1 MKKSLCTAFAA
12 FVLMGG
18 GIRTAFANESLTSLG
33 VAIPIMRYKSE
44 GMDEKGN
51 GVQFALKEHYIFDN
65 GFSLVADFGI
75 GNMKI
80 KDFYTVNWY
89 SNSTGSY
96 SYSTYQ
102 DGKAFYL
109 NFNVGAGY
117 TLLNYQKFKLV
128 LSALAGIGFQK
139 YNKKYTYEETT
150 DKFITFDAGLDLYA
164 SFKFTQHFG
173 AFLSCKGMYSIGKYK
188 HEYER
193 NNVPWIT
200 YDSNWYLKL
209 KGFMIT
215 PSAGIAICF

>member
-1 MKKSLCTAFAA
+1 MKKSLCMAFAA

-18 GIRTAFANESLTSLG
+18 GTRAAFANESVTSLG

-89 SNSTGSY
+89 SSSGSY
-96 SYSTYQ
+96 QYSEYQ
-102 DGKAFYL
+102 DGHAVYL
-109 NFNVGAGY
+109 NFDVGAGY
-117 TLLNYQKFKLV
+117 ALVNRQKFKLV

-139 YNKKYTYEETT
+139 YSEEYTLNDSIY
-150 DKFITFDAGLDLYA
+150 KFITFDAGLDLYA
-164 SFKFTQHFG
+164 AFKFTQHFG
-173 AFLSCKGMYSIGKYK
+173 AFLSCKGMYSIGKCNYESVSKSARYSSYK
-188 HEYER
+188 MDY
-193 NNVPWIT
+193 T
-200 YDSNWYLKL
+200 L

>member
-1 MKKSLCTAFAA
+1 MAFAA

-18 GIRTAFANESLTSLG
+18 GTRAAFANESVTSLG

-80 KDFYTVNWY
+80 KDFYRVEYW
-89 SNSTGSY
+89 NSFLDYITHSE
-96 SYSTYQ
+96 YQ
-102 DGKAFYL
+102 DGHAVYL
-109 NFNVGAGY
+109 NFDVGAGY
-117 TLLNYQKFKLV
+117 ALVNRQKFKLV
-128 LSALAGIGFQK
+128 FSALAGIGFQK
-139 YNKKYTYEETT
+139 YSEEYTLNDSIY
-150 DKFITFDAGLDLYA
+150 KFITFDAGLDLYA
-164 SFKFTQHFG
+164 AFKFTQHFG
-173 AFLSCKGMYSIGKYK
+173 AFLSCKGMYSIGKHK

-200 YDSNWYLKL
+200 YDSNWYLKI

>member
-18 GIRTAFANESLTSLG
+18 GMRAAFANESVTSLG

-44 GMDEKGN
+44 SMDEKGN
-51 GVQFALKEHYIFDN
+51 GVQFALKEHYIFDK

-89 SNSTGSY
+89 SSSGSY
-96 SYSTYQ
+96 QYSTYQ
-102 DGKAFYL
+102 DGKAVYL
-109 NFNVGAGY
+109 NFDVGAGY
-117 TLLNYQKFKLV
+117 ALVNRQKFKLV
-128 LSALAGIGFQK
+128 LSVLAGIGFQK
-139 YNKKYTYEETT
+139 YNEEWTYNELIYR
-150 DKFITFDAGLDLYA
+150 FITFDAGLDLYA
-164 SFKFTQHFG
+164 AFKFTEHFG
-173 AFLSCKGMYSIGKYK
+173 AFLSCKGMYSIGKGKEEYK
-188 HEYER
+188 ENYS
-193 NNVPWIT
+193 T
-200 YDSNWYLKL
+200 YRYDGSWTL

>member
-1 MKKSLCTAFAA
+1 MKKSLCMAFAA

-18 GIRTAFANESLTSLG
+18 GIRAVFANESVTSLG

-80 KDFYTVNWY
+80 KDFYRVEYW
-89 SNSTGSY
+89 NSSLDYITHSE
-96 SYSTYQ
+96 YQ
-102 DGKAFYL
+102 DGHAVYL
-109 NFNVGAGY
+109 NFDIGAGY
-117 TLLNYQKFKLV
+117 ALVNRQKFKLV

-139 YNKKYTYEETT
+139 YSEEYTLNDSIY
-150 DKFITFDAGLDLYA
+150 KFITFDAGLDLYA
-164 SFKFTQHFG
+164 AFKFTQHFG
-173 AFLSCKGMYSIGKYK
+173 AFLSCKGMYSIGKCNYESVSKSARYSSYK
-188 HEYER
+188 RDY
-193 NNVPWIT
+193 T
-200 YDSNWYLKL
+200 L

-215 PSAGIAICF
+215 PSVGIVICF